1 MDYITTELKGVVGE
15 QYAQPQ
21 GRMTITLPAD
31 EGPTTPTTPTKPES
45 PKTADNGVVVY
56 GLVAVM
62 AAGAVVVMT
71 SKKRKAI

>member
-31 EGPTTPTTPTKPES
+31 EGPTTPTKPES
-45 PKTADNGVVVY
+45 PKTADTGVVVY

-62 AAGAVVVMT
+62 AAGAAVVVT

>member
-21 GRMTITLPAD
+21 GRITITLPA
-31 EGPTTPTTPTKPES
+31 EEPTTPTKPES
-45 PKTADNGVVVY
+45 PKTADTGVVVY
-56 GLVAVM
+56 GLVA
-62 AAGAVVVMT
+62 AAGAAVVVT

>member
-1 MDYITTELKGVVGE
+1 MPSPRAASPSPCLAEE
-15 QYAQPQ
+15 
-21 GRMTITLPAD
+21 
-31 EGPTTPTTPTKPES
+31 PTTPTTPTKPES

-71 SKKRKAI
+71 SRKRKAI

>member
-1 MDYITTELKGVVGE
+1 
-15 QYAQPQ
+15 
-21 GRMTITLPAD
+21 MTITLPAD

>member
-1 MDYITTELKGVVGE
+1 
-15 QYAQPQ
+15 
-21 GRMTITLPAD
+21 
-31 EGPTTPTTPTKPES
+31 
-45 PKTADNGVVVY
+45 VVVY

>member
-21 GRMTITLPAD
+21 GRITITLPA
-31 EGPTTPTTPTKPES
+31 EEPTTPTKPES

-62 AAGAVVVMT
+62 AAGAAVVVT